1 MPRSRRYIHCK
12 PYGRRESQTAK
23 RRCLP
28 TAVLGALTF
37 ARVSIGS
44 IVVSIVVS
52 IEVCICVF
60 GSRGTWVRYAV
71 LLYSL

>member
-12 PYGRRESQTAK
+12 PYGQCESQTAK

-37 ARVSIGS
+37 ARVGIYLSGHW
-44 IVVSIVVS
+44 VSILVSILVS
-52 IEVCICVF
+52 IEVCIWASR
-60 GSRGTWVRYAV
+60 SRGMG
-71 LLYSL
+71 